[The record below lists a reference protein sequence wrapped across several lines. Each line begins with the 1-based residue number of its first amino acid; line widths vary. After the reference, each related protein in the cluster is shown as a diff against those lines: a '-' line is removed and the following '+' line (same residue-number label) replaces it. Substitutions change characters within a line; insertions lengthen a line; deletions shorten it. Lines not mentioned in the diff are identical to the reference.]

1 MAAIIIRMHESKT
14 PGEDFALEERKDRRR
29 ELPCPLTVKLLH
41 AAGSV
46 TNSDWSDYATEML
59 AIALYFPHPVA
70 VKANTLNDF
79 KESDARG
86 YMGKKG
92 NSIRERRGKKKK
104 KDSRLFSEFSKQFH
118 LGIGLFY

>member
-29 ELPCPLTVKLLH
+29 ELPCPLTSKRLH

-46 TNSDWSDYATEML
+46 TSSAWSDYAMEML

-70 VKANTLNDF
+70 VRTNTANNF
-79 KESDARG
+79 KESNTSG
-86 YMGKKG
+86 CMGEKG
-92 NSIRERRGKKKK
+92 NPTKKINKKK
-104 KDSRLFSEFSKQFH
+104 RLQSFLSV
-118 LGIGLFY
+118 